1 MIPAMDKPH
10 IFSFALPTHEI
21 GEELSEQV
29 GHDNPLAVEVAK
41 PLFDA
46 GAQFAA
52 ITERP
57 EFLRDEPWPRP
68 WHTFYLLI
76 QGEMRMTTGGKTC
89 TWQAGDLAF
98 CPAGVPFMRT
108 GLPGQSV
115 RWLYIRLND
124 TPAWEPLKQHGFY
137 SRHYESAD
145 LLFLL
150 LRRILDAHRYR
161 SAELIALAHSHARG
175 IVDLLRHELS
185 LVGSPPH
192 PYAAPLQQLM
202 AEIQQNPG
210 SNWSSSVLAKRL
222 NVSTRK
228 LYRIFSAEY
237 GMPPKEMVIKQRIAQ
252 AAEQL
257 ARATTPIGKIAETLG
272 YQSIYSFSNLFKKHT
287 GVRPSDYRKRFR

>member
-1 MIPAMDKPH
+1 MDKPH
-10 IFSFALPTHEI
+10 IFSFALPSHEI
-21 GEELSEQV
+21 SEELSEQV

-46 GAQFAA
+46 GVQFAA
-52 ITERP
+52 LTERP
-57 EFLRDEPWPRP
+57 EFLRAEPWTRP
-68 WHTFYLLI
+68 WHTFYLVI
-76 QGEMRMTTGGKTC
+76 QGELRMTTGGRSH

-98 CPAGVPFMRT
+98 CPAGAPFVRS
-108 GLPGQSV
+108 GLPGQPV
-115 RWLYIRLND
+115 RWIYIRLHD
-124 TPAWEPLKQHGFY
+124 TPTWERLKQHGFT
-137 SRHYESAD
+137 SRRYESAD

-161 SAELIALAHSHARG
+161 STELIALAHSHARG

-185 LVGSPPH
+185 LIGSPPQ
-192 PYAAPLQQLM
+192 PYAAPLQKLM
-202 AEIQQNPG
+202 AEIQQDPG
-210 SNWSSSVLAKRL
+210 ADWSSKLLAERL

-257 ARATTPIGKIAETLG
+257 ARTTIPIGKIAEALG
-272 YQSIYSFSNLFKKHT
+272 YQSLYSFSNLFKKHT
-287 GVRPSDYRKRFR
+287 GIRPSDHRKKFRR